1 VTGLRWSAGIWK
13 FRRDGAL
20 VRQVFSTDVGKL
32 RPNKVGADFESTMKR
47 IRALVGLNGEV
58 AVCVL
63 CEFIIRVKSIHEQ
76 PIFAFEFMMMRRR

>member
-1 VTGLRWSAGIWK
+1 
-13 FRRDGAL
+13 
-20 VRQVFSTDVGKL
+20 
-32 RPNKVGADFESTMKR
+32 MKR
-47 IRALVGLNGEV
+47 IRALVGLNCEV